1 MSLDQYNNLLS
12 NMLKEKQAL
21 ALLRAQL
28 EGRRKRECWSYKKFR
43 HLAHNYRNRNEE
55 EKGKLTPQNRFEVL
69 ASRVIRYSIR
79 EKVKVRKQE
88 MAEEV
93 QCFRY
98 RGIEHYKWEC
108 PNIKVEKE
116 RRRQEETVC
125 PIRGKVQQQEE
136 VRGIEPVC
144 PNWKKVQE
152 YCGVENVP
160 ENVQLLELG

>member
-1 MSLDQYNNLLS
+1 
-12 NMLKEKQAL
+12 MLKEKQAL

-93 QCFRY
+93 
-98 RGIEHYKWEC
+98 
-108 PNIKVEKE
+108 
-116 RRRQEETVC
+116 
-125 PIRGKVQQQEE
+125 
-136 VRGIEPVC
+136 
-144 PNWKKVQE
+144 
-152 YCGVENVP
+152 
-160 ENVQLLELG
+160 